1 MMDRRGNQRGA
12 ALLIVLILAATASV
26 IAVALVDDLA
36 FAVRR
41 TANVAARDQARWHAL
56 GAESLVAT
64 LLQTEYETQ
73 VAAGRDAFRQNAEA
87 QWNAAPT
94 RFPIDGGEISAR
106 IEDDT
111 RCFNLNSL
119 VRLDNGDYAA
129 DPDAV
134 DQYRL
139 LLAAVGVS
147 GGQAQALIDGVVDWL
162 DTDDS
167 RSPVGAE
174 DDHYRG
180 LKPPYATAD
189 ALFVDVGELRA
200 VRGYTREVY
209 AVVAPYLCAHPGEA
223 GVAPSPV
230 NVNLLTE
237 AHGPIVYM
245 LADGRVSSPREA
257 ARFAASIPPE
267 GFAAASDF
275 WDALRAVATEPD
287 PATQTPFRR
296 EEGAPV
302 QIWSK
307 YYRLT
312 TRVAYYGAYMEAGA
326 ALTMSD
332 QGRVTTTSRH
342 LGAEG

>member
-1 MMDRRGNQRGA
+1 MTERRRNQRGA

-56 GAESLVAT
+56 GAESLAKA
-64 LLQTEYETQ
+64 LLQTEY
-73 VAAGRDAFRQNAEA
+73 DALATGAERTFRQTAEA
-87 QWNAAPT
+87 QWNTAPT
-94 RFPIDGGEISAR
+94 RFPIEGGEITAR

-119 VRLDNGDYAA
+119 VRLDNGDYRV

-139 LLAAVGVS
+139 LLAAIGVS
-147 GGQAQALIDGVVDWL
+147 GGEGQALIDGVVDWL
-162 DTDDS
+162 DTDDI

-174 DDHYRG
+174 DNHYRA

-189 ALFVDVGELRA
+189 TLFVDVSELRA

-209 AVVAPYLCAHPGEA
+209 AAVAPYLCAHPGVQ

-237 AHGPIVYM
+237 AHGPIIYM
-245 LADGRVSSPREA
+245 LADGRIASPRDA

-267 GFAAASDF
+267 GYESAGDF

-287 PATQTPFRR
+287 PNTPTPFQR
-296 EEGAPV
+296 EQGAPV
-302 QIWSK
+302 QVWSK
-307 YYRLT
+307 YYRIT

-332 QGRVTTTSRH
+332 QGRVTTSSRH